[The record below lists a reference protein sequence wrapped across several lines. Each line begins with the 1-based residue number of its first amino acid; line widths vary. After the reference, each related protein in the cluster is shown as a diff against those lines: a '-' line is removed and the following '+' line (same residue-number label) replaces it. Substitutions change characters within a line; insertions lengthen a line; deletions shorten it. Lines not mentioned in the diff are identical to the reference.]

1 MDRLIKGLIDVALGH
16 NDDRDEERNS
26 ESREDR
32 SRSTWAEVVSGEQD
46 NNEPSGDRDGINGIE
61 RNIVMAGMRSGN
73 LVDRGLQC
81 DLIRDSAVVRDVGGR
96 VEDERDNTRV
106 S

>member
-1 MDRLIKGLIDVALGH
+1 MDGLMKGLIDVALGH

-46 NNEPSGDRDGINGIE
+46 NDEPSGDRGHD
-61 RNIVMAGMRSGN
+61 RNQWNR
-73 LVDRGLQC
+73 
-81 DLIRDSAVVRDVGGR
+81 
-96 VEDERDNTRV
+96 EDCK
-106 S
+106 

>member
-1 MDRLIKGLIDVALGH
+1 MDGLIKGLIDVALGH

-46 NNEPSGDRDGINGIE
+46 NDEPSGDRGHD
-61 RNIVMAGMRSGN
+61 RN
-73 LVDRGLQC
+73 Q
-81 DLIRDSAVVRDVGGR
+81 
-96 VEDERDNTRV
+96 
-106 S
+106 